1 MSLNIFRKQVK
12 YCLLDIK
19 DDEMKML
26 KNKTQRKKV
35 FSKRDKEK
43 IKEENLKH
51 FELNDKYKT
60 VSKKVLKAIKH
71 K

>member
-1 MSLNIFRKQVK
+1 MSLNILRKQVK

-19 DDEMKML
+19 DEEMKML

-43 IKEENLKH
+43 VKEENLKH